1 MVWLRS
7 IAAVVLVL
15 ALAGCGTVAVP
26 EDRLPQA
33 IGTALVEQWPLAVAL
48 VVAPGVEATSDR
60 VVHDVG
66 AHVGPTVLWALRQRF
81 ERVASAPASDIA
93 GTFTVLG
100 ASAAN
105 GAVGLRIQLASPAG
119 SPIDEWTIE
128 GKPLAA
134 IYLADSYASA
144 LSDASAVLIT
154 TLPER
159 PAVRAWLAAHG
170 VALPADGP
178 VLRAAPSRGSGRA
191 AIALLPAA
199 GDSTEDLLAVRR
211 ARTCLGERLQPALE
225 VLERDALRQRL
236 YPWLERSVAPS
247 NAAALLDF
255 FGEPALNATL
265 EAMGVRHVVLFGG
278 GTSTRFDKGGM
289 LCGGGGC
296 LGFSWGTRDSSF
308 SAIVLDI
315 QQGTTAGDPQSRKTV
330 DIYMPALIIPI
341 PLIGATENEACE
353 ALATQVRGLV
363 LGSAPQ

>member
-1 MVWLRS
+1 MVLVRS
-7 IAAVVLVL
+7 IAVAVL
-15 ALAGCGTVAVP
+15 ALAGCATVAVP

-48 VVAPGVEATSDR
+48 VVTPGVEATSDR
-60 VVHDVG
+60 IVHDVG
-66 AHVGPTVLWALRQRF
+66 THIGPTVLWALKQRF
-81 ERVASAPASDIA
+81 ERVASTPAADSA
-93 GTFTVLG
+93 GTFTLLG

-105 GAVGLRIQLASPAG
+105 GSVGLRIQLASPTGA
-119 SPIDEWTIE
+119 PIDEWTVE

-134 IYLADSYASA
+134 LYLAESYASA
-144 LSDASAVLIT
+144 LNDASAVLIT

-170 VALPADGP
+170 IALPADGP
-178 VLRAAPSRGSGRA
+178 VLRAAPSSGSGRT
-191 AIALLPAA
+191 AIALLPAT
-199 GDSTEDLLAVRR
+199 GDAPEDLLAVRR

-236 YPWLERSVAPS
+236 YPWLELSVAPS
-247 NAAALLDF
+247 SAAALLDF
-255 FGEPALNATL
+255 FGEPALRATL
-265 EAMGVRHVVLFGG
+265 EAMGVRHLVLFGG
-278 GTSTRFDKGGM
+278 GTNTRFDKGGM

-308 SAIVLDI
+308 FAIVLDV
-315 QQGTTAGDPQSRKTV
+315 QQGTTAGDPQSRRTV

-353 ALATQVRGLV
+353 ALAKQVRSLV
-363 LGSAPQ
+363 LRSAPP